1 MKKTGIF
8 GGSFNPIHCG
18 HIALAKEILRQTELD
33 EIWLM
38 VSPQNPLKQQDD
50 LLDDHLRFELAQK
63 ALADV
68 EGIKASDY
76 EFRLP
81 KPSYTWHTLQRL
93 RQDFPNREF
102 VLVIGG
108 DNWQHFQRWYHWK
121 DILRQHQVVV
131 YPREGQAGTIQA
143 ELLPVSSTE
152 IRERVKQGESIEGLV
167 PSAVMDDV
175 RRLYAAD

>member
-18 HIALAKEILRQTELD
+18 HIALAKEILRQTDLD

-81 KPSYTWHTLQRL
+81 KPSYTWYTLQRL
-93 RQDFPNREF
+93 RQDFPDREF
-102 VLVIGG
+102 TLVIGG

-121 DILRQHQVVV
+121 DILRHHQVVV

-152 IRERVKQGESIEGLV
+152 IREKVKQGEPIEGLV
-167 PSAVMDDV
+167 PSAIMDDV
-175 RRLYAAD
+175 KRLYAAD

>member
-1 MKKTGIF
+1 MKKIGIF

-18 HIALAKEILRQTELD
+18 HIALAKEILRQTDLD

-63 ALADV
+63 ALANV

-76 EFRLP
+76 EFHLP

-93 RQDFPNREF
+93 RQDFPDREF
-102 VLVIGG
+102 TLVIGG
-108 DNWQHFQRWYHWK
+108 DNWQHFQRWFHWK
-121 DILRQHQVVV
+121 DILRHHQVVV
-131 YPREGQAGTIQA
+131 YPREGQAGMIQA